1 VPTGLVAMEADCT
14 DAPGA
19 WHFSRRELR
28 CGHAARTLSA
38 MSTFTI
44 HTPDSA
50 PEGSRKALGA
60 LEQNIGF
67 IPNLAA
73 TIGGSPVALEAFVA
87 MQSALRRS
95 SLTPAEREIVGI
107 TVSRENGSAYSMA
120 AHSTF
125 AERAG
130 LGAEDIAALRAGGT
144 LADPRQEALH
154 SFTAELLRSHG
165 RVAADDLLAAGYTAE
180 QALEVVTQV
189 AYTTMAN
196 FAAGVADTPVDAA
209 FEAYAWAAA

>member
-1 VPTGLVAMEADCT
+1 
-14 DAPGA
+14 
-19 WHFSRRELR
+19 
-28 CGHAARTLSA
+28 

-44 HTPDSA
+44 HTPESA
-50 PEGSRKALGA
+50 PDGSREALGA

-73 TIGGSPVALEAFVA
+73 TIGGSPVALEGFVG

-107 TVSRENGSAYSMA
+107 AVSRENGSHYSMA

-130 LGAEDIAALRAGGT
+130 LAPDEIAALRDGGT
-144 LADPRQEALH
+144 LADPRHEALH
-154 SFTAELLRSHG
+154 AFTVELLRSRG
-165 RVAADDLLAAGYTAE
+165 RVAAGDLLAAGYTPE
-180 QALEVVTQV
+180 QILEVVTQV

-196 FAAGVADTPVDAA
+196 FAAGVTDTPVDAA
-209 FEAYAWAAA
+209 FEGYAWAAA